1 MPAFQIEHLLP
12 ELAPSVWIAPG
23 ACVIGRVRMG
33 AGCNIWFNAVL
44 RADNDLIELGEEVN
58 IQDGAVLH
66 TDPGYP
72 LHIADRVSVG
82 HQAMLHGCSIGTG
95 SLIGIQAI
103 VLNGAKIGRH
113 CLIGAGALITEGKE
127 IPDGSLVV
135 GSPGKVVRT
144 LSESDRNNIL
154 GIARNYK
161 ERAGHYRAGLRRIEP
176 GQDGGR

>member
-1 MPAFQIEHLLP
+1 MPAFQLEHLVP
-12 ELAPSVWIAPG
+12 EFDSSVWIAPG

-66 TDPGYP
+66 TDPSYP
-72 LHIADRVSVG
+72 LRIADRVSVG

-103 VLNGAKIGRH
+103 VLNGTKIGRH
-113 CLIGAGALITEGKE
+113 CLIGAGALIAEGKE

-144 LSESDRNNIL
+144 LSESDRDNLLRIV
-154 GIARNYK
+154 RNYS
-161 ERAGHYRAGLRRIEP
+161 ERAGLYRAGLRRIEP
-176 GQDGGR
+176 GQDGNR